1 MNLLHKLLQL
11 KSSDR
16 QLLLIT
22 FSLLGAIRLGLWLL
36 PFPTWRRLLSRVM
49 QPKSKL
55 QEADRVSISQVVWAV
70 SVASRYMPGGVK
82 CLARALATQVLLS
95 QQGHTADLHIGVA
108 KGEGGQLEAHAWVES
123 QGQIVIGHLSNLS
136 RFTPLPAFG
145 GSRQ

>member
-1 MNLLHKLLQL
+1 MKLLYKILRL
-11 KSSDR
+11 KNRDR

-22 FSLLGAIRLGLWLL
+22 FTLLGAIRLGLWLL
-36 PFPTWRRLLSRVM
+36 PFPKWRRLLSHLM

-55 QEADRVSISQVVWAV
+55 QGANPTSVSQVVWAV

-95 QQGHTADLHIGVA
+95 QHGHPADLHIGVA

>member
-1 MNLLHKLLQL
+1 MKLLYKILRL
-11 KSSDR
+11 KNRDR

-22 FSLLGAIRLGLWLL
+22 FTLLGAIRLGLWLL
-36 PFPTWRRLLSRVM
+36 PFPTWRRLLARVM
-49 QPKSKL
+49 QPKSEF
-55 QEADRVSISQVVWAV
+55 QQADPVSISHVVWAV

-95 QQGHTADLHIGVA
+95 RHGHPADLHLGVA

-123 QGQIVIGHLSNLS
+123 QGQVVIGALSNLS

-145 GSRQ
+145 GSRR